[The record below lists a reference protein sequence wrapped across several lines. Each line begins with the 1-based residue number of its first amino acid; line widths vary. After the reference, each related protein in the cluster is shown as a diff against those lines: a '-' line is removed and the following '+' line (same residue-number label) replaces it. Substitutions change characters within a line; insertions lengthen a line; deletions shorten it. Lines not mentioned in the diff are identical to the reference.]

1 MNKKELDDL
10 RKMFPPEGQDLFQRK
25 MMALTMKPL
34 KKPSGV
40 NINTLKQR
48 QGECYMLSGEFVLYN
63 KGWSLCHG
71 ILNPPL
77 GPHEGSN
84 YEHAWSEKGKIVY
97 EAVFDM
103 FYDKEEYYKVYLPK
117 VKKRFKFEEARK
129 SIALNETWGPW

>member
-40 NINTLKQR
+40 NINPLKQR
-48 QGECYMLSGEFVLYN
+48 QGECYMLSGSFVLDN

-71 ILNPPL
+71 IINPPL

-84 YEHAWSEKGKIVY
+84 YEHAWSEKKNIVY
-97 EAVFDM
+97 EAVFNT
-103 FYDKEEYYKVYLPK
+103 FYNKEDYYKVYLPK
-117 VKKRFKFEEARK
+117 IKKKFTEEKTRDAVL
-129 SIALNETWGPW
+129 LNENWGPW